1 MNVFPPPGTQRPV
14 SSLNALRRA
23 ASSGCPGAAGL
34 GTREANRQYT
44 AFETSFG
51 RRDVAARRTGK
62 LDDATKGASGGA
74 SPTPIAAHDA
84 DPVPSRRRL
93 RVRARKYH
101 VPLAANRPEMCR
113 GGGGVLICQAVD
125 YTCFANY
132 ANYDFNTSSVEQAR
146 PPGPT
151 HASPGPSRRSTRP
164 RSRGRMPRGLA
175 ARTESYRRRAP
186 AAASSQFVWS
196 ACLAPRGAPARFVLP
211 RRRRIPRSVAAAAA
225 WGRRVTRPPAAAA
238 VLLVSSRHHPRRTPA
253 LASSRRTSGSAGPC
267 AAEAAWTAATPFSRP
282 RQGPLARK
290 TG

>member
-1 MNVFPPPGTQRPV
+1 MNVFLPPPGTQRPV
-14 SSLNALRRA
+14 SRLNALRRA

-51 RRDVAARRTGK
+51 RRDVAARPASARESSTQPR
-62 LDDATKGASGGA
+62 GAGGA

-84 DPVPSRRRL
+84 DPVPPRRRL
-93 RVRARKYH
+93 RVRARKDH
-101 VPLAANRPEMCR
+101 ASLATNRPEMCR
-113 GGGGVLICQAVD
+113 GEGGVQIRQAFD
-125 YTCFANY
+125 YTCF

-146 PPGPT
+146 PPTPT

-164 RSRGRMPRGLA
+164 RSRGRRPQGLA

-186 AAASSQFVWS
+186 AAASSQLVWS
-196 ACLAPRGAPARFVLP
+196 ACLAPREAPARFVLP
-211 RRRRIPRSVAAAAA
+211 RRRRIPRSAVAAAAR
-225 WGRRVTRPPAAAA
+225 GRRATRPPAAAA
-238 VLLVSSRHHPRRTPA
+238 VLLVSSRHRPRRTPA

-282 RQGPLARK
+282 RRGPLARK

>member
-1 MNVFPPPGTQRPV
+1 MRR
-14 SSLNALRRA
+14 SALRRA
-23 ASSGCPGAAGL
+23 ASSGPGAAGL
-34 GTREANRQYT
+34 GTREASRQYT
-44 AFETSFG
+44 AFETPSG
-51 RRDVAARRTGK
+51 RRDVAARP
-62 LDDATKGASGGA
+62 ASARARSTQPRGGSA

-84 DPVPSRRRL
+84 DPVPPRRRL

-101 VPLAANRPEMCR
+101 VPLATNRPEMCR
-113 GGGGVLICQAVD
+113 GGGGVLIRQAVD
-125 YTCFANY
+125 YTCF

-164 RSRGRMPRGLA
+164 RSRGRRPQGLA

-186 AAASSQFVWS
+186 AAASSQLVWS
-196 ACLAPRGAPARFVLP
+196 ACREPREAPARFVLP

-225 WGRRVTRPPAAAA
+225 RGRRVTRPPAAAA

-282 RQGPLARK
+282 RRGPLARK

>member
-1 MNVFPPPGTQRPV
+1 MAKV
-14 SSLNALRRA
+14 A
-23 ASSGCPGAAGL
+23 GA
-34 GTREANRQYT
+34 R
-44 AFETSFG
+44 
-51 RRDVAARRTGK
+51 
-62 LDDATKGASGGA
+62 A

-84 DPVPSRRRL
+84 DPVPPRRRL
-93 RVRARKYH
+93 RVQARKDH
-101 VPLAANRPEMCR
+101 APLAINRPEMCR
-113 GGGGVLICQAVD
+113 GGGGVQIRQAFD
-125 YTCFANY
+125 YTCF

-164 RSRGRMPRGLA
+164 RSRGQMPRGPA

-186 AAASSQFVWS
+186 AAASSQLVWS
-196 ACLAPRGAPARFVLP
+196 ACLAPREAPARFVLP
-211 RRRRIPRSVAAAAA
+211 RRRRIPRSAVAAAAR
-225 WGRRVTRPPAAAA
+225 GRRATRPPAAAA

-282 RQGPLARK
+282 RRGPLARR